1 MKKLVLLFIATIGAV
16 SLSHAQV
23 LTGVFNSG
31 RDEES
36 DAVTTMDMEFHAC
49 DYDPTLTCGTALRSV
64 LPNGETNEG
73 VMLSPSENFDPNN
86 GQDFEMAGAVILRGL
101 QYNGKRSGLMR
112 WKGGL
117 FYNPATGDEFDGVF
131 VHELEN
137 GNLAVGGCVLI
148 FCQESTFTRID

>member
-1 MKKLVLLFIATIGAV
+1 MKKLVLLFIATFWAV
-16 SLSHAQV
+16 SLGHAQV

-31 RDEES
+31 HDDQS

-49 DYDPTLTCGTALRSV
+49 DYDPTLTCGTALRSI

-86 GQDFEMAGAVILRGL
+86 GQDFELAGAVILRGL

-117 FYNPATGDEFDGVF
+117 FYNPATGAEFDGVF
-131 VHELEN
+131 VNQLEN
-137 GNLAVGGCVLI
+137 GDLAVGGCVLI
-148 FCQESTFTRID
+148 FCQEATFTKID